1 MLLLQTLKYSENN
14 VKTRIQNIQVMI
26 MSYVM
31 IMITYQNLKS
41 ETVMRLASH
50 YSCHVFLCLERVNKK
65 NMEKSTL

>member
-14 VKTRIQNIQVMI
+14 VKTGIQNIQVMI

-31 IMITYQNLKS
+31 IMISCQNLKS
-41 ETVMRLASH
+41 ETVMRLVSH
-50 YSCHVFLCLERVNKK
+50 YSCHFFLCLERVNEK